1 MQRSNHLELHQI
13 GVRTMLAVA
22 PRGVGI
28 VTDEVHIGIGAAVY
42 DTYGKSVLLSRPQ
55 VEELHAWLTQWLA
68 EGWDGV
74 PPVHGPTSA
83 DVIEHY
89 RDVAVRERIRADR
102 ERSDGGRRL
111 AAALSLIPPNVLAT
125 SAELE
130 RIAAQHADEWTHLQ
144 ADADRGERARLI
156 FITGL
161 HEVEQA
167 LARRHDLH
175 TRGEAVADADATLAT
190 VRKALRKL
198 VTRGADPA
206 PSRT

>member
-28 VTDEVHIGIGAAVY
+28 GTDEVHIGIGAAVY

-89 RDVAVRERIRADR
+89 RDVAVRERLRADR

-130 RIAAQHADEWTHLQ
+130 RIAAQHADEWTRLQ

-175 TRGEAVADADATLAT
+175 ARGEAVTDAEATLAT
-190 VRKALRKL
+190 VREALRRL
-198 VTRGADPA
+198 VTRGAH
-206 PSRT
+206 PSP